1 VTSPVSAAG
10 REVAVVLM
18 FVGVGIFGLL
28 AASLASFFI
37 ERSLKQDDREGGETD
52 AQLADIASRLERIE
66 RLLATP
72 ESRIRGDPSSED
84 SSGRA

>member
-1 VTSPVSAAG
+1 
-10 REVAVVLM
+10 VVLM

-37 ERSLKQDDREGGETD
+37 ERDLKQEEQQEGESD
-52 AQLADIASRLERIE
+52 AQLAHIASRLERIE

-72 ESRIRGDPSSED
+72 QSPIQGTRPQ
-84 SSGRA
+84 RALQGGHDDRRLLEVVP